1 MSLRIL
7 RSGSFTSVQA
17 GPRLGSRRFGV
28 SSGGALDLIAL
39 RVLNTLVANERHAA
53 AIEITSGIVR
63 LKFSDSRLVAWGGG
77 EYEVRMGQTIL
88 PAGHVARLAENEEL
102 TFAGPQKGFRAW
114 LAISGGVDV
123 PEILGSRSTDGRGH
137 FGGWHGRAL
146 QDGDT
151 LPLGSHSSRAVAL
164 LKQLEKQRVSDW
176 SAPIEWTHPSAGPP
190 VLHFI
195 RGKDWDSFD
204 KASRNSLAG
213 TAFSVAA
220 ESDRMGVRLQG
231 DLLKREDDRDLI
243 SEAVAPGTIQVP
255 PGGEPI
261 LLLGDCQTIGGY
273 PKLAHVISTD
283 LPRAAQLRPGERV
296 MFQEVSLT
304 DAHARLWQIERD
316 LEKFAIGLEVAKR

>member
-1 MSLRIL
+1 MSLRID
-7 RSGSFTSVQA
+7 RSGSLTSVQA

-39 RVLNTLVANERHAA
+39 RVLNNLVANEMHAA
-53 AIEITSGIVR
+53 ALEITSGVVR
-63 LKFSDSRLVAWGGG
+63 LKFADSRLVAWGGG
-77 EYEVRMGQTIL
+77 EYEVRVGQTLL
-88 PAGHVARLAENEEL
+88 PAAHVARLRENEEL
-102 TFAGPQKGFRAW
+102 IFAGPKTGFRAW
-114 LAISGGVDV
+114 LAISGGIDV
-123 PEILGSRSTDGRGH
+123 PEILGSRSTDLRAH

-151 LPLGSHSSRAVAL
+151 IPLGSHSSRAVAL
-164 LKQLEKQRVSDW
+164 LKKLEEQRISDW
-176 SAPIEWTHPSAGPP
+176 SAPFEWAHPSAVPP

-204 KASRNSLAG
+204 KASRSSLSG
-213 TAFSVAA
+213 IPFSVST
-220 ESDRMGVRLQG
+220 ESDRMGVRLRG
-231 DLLKREDDRDLI
+231 ELLKREDDKDLA

-255 PGGEPI
+255 PGGDPI

-283 LPRAAQLRPGERV
+283 LPRAAQLRPGEGV
-296 MFQEVSLT
+296 MFQEVSMA
-304 DAHARLWQIERD
+304 DALARLWQIERD